1 MGIERNGVTD
11 LPAGLSTATPAAP
24 RRVLVCD
31 PDEVARRAVDAIL
44 ADEGF
49 DIAGSSADVRE
60 LPTMVSRHRP
70 DAVVLAVDRADGPHV
85 EALIATAALRIAP
98 VVVLADEAT
107 PELIARVR
115 DAGALAFLTKPPTR
129 ADLLPAVEVAIARYA
144 EITHLVDQV
153 AAISR
158 RLESR
163 KVIDRAKGLLMTH
176 RRMSEPD
183 AFRWIQRTAM
193 DRRKPAHVIAAQ
205 VVAELGDARRDRA
218 AS

>member
-98 VVVLADEAT
+98 VVVLAAEAT

-115 DAGALAFLTKPPTR
+115 DAGALAFLTRPPTR

-176 RRMSEPD
+176 QKMTEPE

-193 DRRKPAHVIAAQ
+193 DRRTSMQAVANAVLEGLAAK
-205 VVAELGDARRDRA
+205 
-218 AS
+218 S

>member
-1 MGIERNGVTD
+1 MGIERTGVTD
-11 LPAGLSTATPAAP
+11 LPAGLPTAVPPAVH
-24 RRVLVCD
+24 RVVVCD
-31 PDEVARRAVDAIL
+31 RDDVARRAVGAIL

-49 DIAGSSADVRE
+49 EIAGSVAETRE
-60 LPTMVSRHRP
+60 LADLVARGKP
-70 DAVVLAVDRADGPHV
+70 DVVVLAVDRADGPDV
-85 EALIATAALRIAP
+85 DALVATAALRIAP
-98 VVVLADEAT
+98 VVVLATEAT
-107 PELIARVR
+107 PALIARAR

-129 ADLLPAVEVAIARYA
+129 ADLLPAVELAIARYA
-144 EITHLVDQV
+144 EIAHLVDQV

-163 KVIDRAKGLLMTH
+163 KLIDRAKGLLMTH